1 MIFFMMYFDVHKMY
15 FDVHSLSHEV
25 TFFLDF
31 SCLCINLLPG
41 WMGVG
46 RGERASWCTDRNN

>member
-1 MIFFMMYFDVHKMY
+1 MMY

-31 SCLCINLLPG
+31 SCLYINLLPV
-41 WMGVG
+41 WVG
-46 RGERASWCTDRNN
+46 AGARGRVGALTEIISHPD